1 MSENASDTPRD
12 AIDRPRAARHLVTAA
27 AKLLAR
33 RDPAHNLRKALSL
46 LHAGG
51 VAAVAGP
58 APDTEVE
65 AQRLAVLRPLPD
77 GAGPVCLLVSFSPDG
92 RFWPHL
98 LAYART
104 LRAAG
109 CRVVLIATTD
119 RADLRMLDPGPE
131 VADALVARENHGYD
145 FAAWASVLRLWPQL
159 WDAPELWFA
168 NDSVYHAPAL
178 FPAFAARIAASGAE
192 VVAATASDLFAPHF
206 QSYFFVLKRGA
217 LARAGTRAFFAG
229 VRALADK
236 NAVLRAYE
244 VPLEA
249 ALKAAGAD
257 VEVLAGQVLAGQEGA
272 GNATLTHWRP
282 LVEAGLPFVK
292 VQLLRENPYRI
303 DLSGWRGVLAAHGF
317 DVVEAELHL
326 GAAGL
331 PAAALLV
338 D

>member
-1 MSENASDTPRD
+1 MTQDPSEAPAR

-27 AKLLAR
+27 VKLLAQ

-46 LHAGG
+46 LQAGG
-51 VAAVAGP
+51 AAAVAGP
-58 APDTEVE
+58 LEDTPVE
-65 AQRLAVLRPLPD
+65 AQRLAVTRPLPE
-77 GAGPVCLLVSFSPDG
+77 GEGPVCLLVSYSPDG
-92 RFWPHL
+92 RLWPHL
-98 LAYART
+98 LSYART

-119 RADLRMLDPGPE
+119 RADLKVRDPGPD
-131 VADALVARENHGYD
+131 VADAVVARENHGYD
-145 FAAWASVLRLWPQL
+145 FAAWASVLRLWPRL
-159 WDAPELWFA
+159 WDAPALWFA

-217 LARAGTRAFFAG
+217 LARAETRAFFDG

-236 NAVLRAYE
+236 NAVIRAYE

-249 ALKAAGAD
+249 ALRAGGAQ
-257 VEVLAGQVLAGQEGA
+257 VEVLAAQAGA
-272 GNATLTHWRP
+272 GNPTLTHWRA
-282 LVEAGLPFVK
+282 LLEAGLPFVK

-303 DLSGWRGVLAAHGF
+303 DLAGWRAALAAHGF
-317 DVVEAELHL
+317 DVAEAELHL
-326 GAAGL
+326 GAGAL